1 MHTIAVVEDDR
12 MLNEALAR
20 MLQKN
25 GYQVIRAH
33 TLAEGRK
40 LAAGGPD
47 LMIVDIGLPDGE
59 GLDLCRMARREG
71 EIPVLF
77 LTARDEEADML
88 RAFDCGADDYLVKPF
103 SLPVLLKHVEAIL
116 RRSGRE
122 RRTFRYQGLTV
133 DFDRKQVFCGE
144 EPVRLTAREYALLE
158 LLVKNQ
164 GRVVT
169 RKLILQQ
176 IWDAEGSFV
185 EENTVNVTL
194 NRLRKKIEPD
204 PSSPVYIRNVF
215 GMGYTFG
222 E

>member
-25 GYQVIRAH
+25 GYQVTRAH

-59 GLDLCRMARREG
+59 GLIFAG
-71 EIPVLF
+71 WH
-77 LTARDEEADML
+77 A
-88 RAFDCGADDYLVKPF
+88 
-103 SLPVLLKHVEAIL
+103 
-116 RRSGRE
+116 GRE
-122 RRTFRYQGLTV
+122 RRTFRYQELTV

-222 E
+222 K

>member
-1 MHTIAVVEDDR
+1 M
-12 MLNEALAR
+12 
-20 MLQKN
+20 
-25 GYQVIRAH
+25 
-33 TLAEGRK
+33 
-40 LAAGGPD
+40 
-47 LMIVDIGLPDGE
+47 
-59 GLDLCRMARREG
+59 
-71 EIPVLF
+71 
-77 LTARDEEADML
+77 
-88 RAFDCGADDYLVKPF
+88 
-103 SLPVLLKHVEAIL
+103 
-116 RRSGRE
+116 
-122 RRTFRYQGLTV
+122 

-204 PSSPVYIRNVF
+204 PSSTVYIRNVF

-222 E
+222 K